1 MVASGGFRMADGT
14 ITAIEGLLERPLAP
28 VALAPDAAAGA
39 LRVVEETY
47 AHHGGFRLRTLQPS

>member
-1 MVASGGFRMADGT
+1 MVASGGFRLADGA

-28 VALAPDAAAGA
+28 AALRPDSAAGA

>member
-1 MVASGGFRMADGT
+1 MVASGGFRMADGA
-14 ITAIEGLLERPLAP
+14 IAAIEGLLERPMAP
-28 VALAPDAAAGA
+28 AALSPDAAAGA

>member
-1 MVASGGFRMADGT
+1 MVASGGFRMADGA
-14 ITAIEGLLERPLAP
+14 ITAIEGCWSALAP
-28 VALAPDAAAGA
+28 VALPPDAAAGA